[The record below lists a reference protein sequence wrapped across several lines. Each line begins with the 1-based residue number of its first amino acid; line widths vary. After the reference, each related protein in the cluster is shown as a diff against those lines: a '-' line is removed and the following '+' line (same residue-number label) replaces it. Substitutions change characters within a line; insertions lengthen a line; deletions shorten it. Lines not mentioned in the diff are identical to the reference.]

1 MGENNTFRRS
11 ANDDI
16 IPPLYSLFIMINN
29 DKLENK
35 DDVSVTE
42 KQRLR
47 VSLNEVVQK
56 DLDGM
61 DKLIKT
67 IQEKESDPNNQ
78 EITKRFNEE
87 INEFVNANGLE
98 NGQNLANGVHPSDKK
113 GAGVVRKDLISEFSI
128 NTASGQMLIDLAV
141 NAYFRNL
148 RTSRIYMKLLM
159 TDDAYMHSINQ
170 LSINL
175 IKQLGRQIDMS
186 NQQVLA
192 LFSYLHGLHRPPL
205 NVKIHT
211 QEAYIAQNQQNNQS
225 P

>member
-87 INEFVNANGLE
+87 INEFVNANGL
-98 NGQNLANGVHPSDKK
+98 
-113 GAGVVRKDLISEFSI
+113 
-128 NTASGQMLIDLAV
+128 
-141 NAYFRNL
+141 
-148 RTSRIYMKLLM
+148 
-159 TDDAYMHSINQ
+159 
-170 LSINL
+170 
-175 IKQLGRQIDMS
+175 
-186 NQQVLA
+186 
-192 LFSYLHGLHRPPL
+192 
-205 NVKIHT
+205 
-211 QEAYIAQNQQNNQS
+211 
-225 P
+225 